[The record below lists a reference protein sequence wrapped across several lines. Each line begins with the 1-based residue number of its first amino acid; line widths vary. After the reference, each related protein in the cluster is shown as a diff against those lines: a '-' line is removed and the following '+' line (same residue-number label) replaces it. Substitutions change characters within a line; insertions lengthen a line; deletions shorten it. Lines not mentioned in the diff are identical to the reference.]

1 MVSPGSAAAVD
12 AVVVRRL
19 AAAAASGKVA
29 APEAAAPP
37 APPASKVVSA
47 FGRVAASFSW
57 VSGLAGVGWV
67 AVVVVVEA
75 EELPMAASAPGSL
88 DSPGVA
94 ASPGRPAV
102 VAVVVVEVAVVE
114 SRM

>member
-1 MVSPGSAAAVD
+1 MPGSAAAVG

-19 AAAAASGKVA
+19 AAAADSGKVA

-37 APPASKVVSA
+37 APPASRVVSV

-57 VSGLAGVGWV
+57 VSGLAVAGRV
-67 AVVVVVEA
+67 AVVVAVEA

-102 VAVVVVEVAVVE
+102 VAVVVVEVAGVE
-114 SRM
+114 SKM